1 MVRILI
7 VLVAMLLLGTSPYYN
22 NIKACTS
29 VLVSGKVSKDGRPFI
44 LKNRDTP
51 SLDNL
56 IVQRK
61 GEKYSIL
68 QLPLLLIPCRRVSG
82 QGIMRRALPS
92 STLLPTI

>member
-51 SLDNL
+51 S
-56 IVQRK
+56 
-61 GEKYSIL
+61 
-68 QLPLLLIPCRRVSG
+68 
-82 QGIMRRALPS
+82 
-92 STLLPTI
+92 